1 MLRAFSIVVLS
12 ALVVSLAWAADAVKG
27 PAPGFALQSRD
38 GTKVSPA
45 QYKGDVVMINFWATW
60 CVPCR
65 QEMPKLEALYQR
77 YNKLGFKLLAVN
89 VENNPDGVKKWL
101 AETPVSFPVLFD
113 TKSEVSKL
121 YKVET
126 MPTTV
131 IVAKDGTMRYL
142 HHGYQ
147 AGYENDYQNEV
158 RTLLRE

>member
-1 MLRAFSIVVLS
+1 MLRAFSVIVVG
-12 ALVVSLAWAADAVKG
+12 ALLASLAWASDAVKG
-27 PAPGFALQSRD
+27 PAPAFALQSRD
-38 GTKVSPA
+38 GAKVSPA
-45 QYKGDVVMINFWATW
+45 QFKGDVVMINFWATW

-101 AETPVSFPVLFD
+101 AETPVTFPVLFD

>member
-1 MLRAFSIVVLS
+1 MLRVFSVIVVS
-12 ALVVSLAWAADAVKG
+12 ALLASMAWAADAVKG
-27 PAPGFALQSRD
+27 PAPAFALQSRD
-38 GTKVSPA
+38 GAKVSPV

-142 HHGYQ
+142 HHGYKP
-147 AGYENDYQNEV
+147 GYENDYQNEV
-158 RTLLRE
+158 RALLRE

>member
-1 MLRAFSIVVLS
+1 MLRMFSVVVVS
-12 ALVVSLAWAADAVKG
+12 ALLASLAWAADVKG
-27 PAPGFALQSRD
+27 PAPAFSLQARD
-38 GTKVSPA
+38 GAKISPA
-45 QYKGDVVMINFWATW
+45 QFKGDVVMINFWATW

-65 QEMPKLEALYQR
+65 AEMPKLEALYQR

-89 VENNPDGVKKWL
+89 VENNPEGVKKWL

-147 AGYENDYQNEV
+147 PGYENDYQNEV

>member
-1 MLRAFSIVVLS
+1 MLRAFSVIVVS
-12 ALVVSLAWAADAVKG
+12 ALLASLAWASDAVKG

-38 GTKVSPA
+38 GAKVSPA
-45 QYKGDVVMINFWATW
+45 QFKGDVVMINFWATW

-101 AETPVSFPVLFD
+101 AETPVTFPVLFD

>member
-1 MLRAFSIVVLS
+1 MLRAFSVIVVS
-12 ALVVSLAWAADAVKG
+12 ALLASLAWAADGVKG
-27 PAPGFALQSRD
+27 PAPSFALQSRD
-38 GTKVSPA
+38 GSKISPA
-45 QYKGDVVMINFWATW
+45 QFKGEVVMINFWATW

-142 HHGYQ
+142 HHGYKD
-147 AGYENDYQNEV
+147 GYENDYQTEV

>member
-1 MLRAFSIVVLS
+1 MLRAFSVIVVS
-12 ALVVSLAWAADAVKG
+12 ALLASLAWASDAVKG
-27 PAPGFALQSRD
+27 PAPAFALQSRD
-38 GTKVSPA
+38 GAKVSPA

-131 IVAKDGTMRYL
+131 IVGKDGTMRYL

>member
-1 MLRAFSIVVLS
+1 MVRTLPRRRCRS
-12 ALVVSLAWAADAVKG
+12 
-27 PAPGFALQSRD
+27 SRRS
-38 GTKVSPA
+38 T
-45 QYKGDVVMINFWATW
+45 
-60 CVPCR
+60 
-65 QEMPKLEALYQR
+65 QR

-89 VENNPDGVKKWL
+89 VEDNPDGAKKWL

-126 MPTTV
+126 MPSTV
-131 IVAKDGTMRYL
+131 IVAKDGTMRYI

-147 AGYENDYQNEV
+147 PGYEDDYQNEV

>member
-1 MLRAFSIVVLS
+1 MLRAFSVIVVG
-12 ALVVSLAWAADAVKG
+12 ALLASLAWAADGVKG
-27 PAPGFALQSRD
+27 PAPAFALQSRD
-38 GTKVSPA
+38 GAKISPA

-65 QEMPKLEALYQR
+65 AEMPKLEALYQR

-126 MPTTV
+126 MPTTI

-147 AGYENDYQNEV
+147 PGYENDYQTEV

>member
-1 MLRAFSIVVLS
+1 MLRAFSIIVVG
-12 ALVVSLAWAADAVKG
+12 ALVASLAWAADAVKG
-27 PAPGFALQSRD
+27 PAPGFTLQSRD
-38 GTKVSPA
+38 GNRVSLA
-45 QYKGDVVMINFWATW
+45 EFKGQVVMINFWATW

-65 QEMPKLEALYQR
+65 QEMPHLEALYQR

-89 VENNPDGVKKWL
+89 VENKSDGVKKWL

-113 TKSEVSKL
+113 TKSEVTKL

-126 MPTTV
+126 MPSTV
-131 IVAKDGTMRYL
+131 IVAKDGTMRYV

-147 AGYENDYQNEV
+147 AGYENDYQTEV

>member
-1 MLRAFSIVVLS
+1 MLRVFSVIVVS
-12 ALVVSLAWAADAVKG
+12 ALLASLAWAADAVKG
-27 PAPGFALQSRD
+27 PAPAFALQSRD
-38 GTKVSPA
+38 GAKVSPA

-147 AGYENDYQNEV
+147 PGYENDYQTEV

>member
-1 MLRAFSIVVLS
+1 
-12 ALVVSLAWAADAVKG
+12 
-27 PAPGFALQSRD
+27 
-38 GTKVSPA
+38 
-45 QYKGDVVMINFWATW
+45 MINFWATW

-147 AGYENDYQNEV
+147 AGYENDYQTEV

>member
-1 MLRAFSIVVLS
+1 MLRAFSVIVVS
-12 ALVVSLAWAADAVKG
+12 ALLASLAWAADVKG
-27 PAPGFALQSRD
+27 PAPAFALQSRD
-38 GTKVSPA
+38 GAKISPA
-45 QYKGDVVMINFWATW
+45 QFKGDVVMINFWATW

-65 QEMPKLEALYQR
+65 AEMPKLEALYQR

-147 AGYENDYQNEV
+147 PGYENDYQNEV

>member
-1 MLRAFSIVVLS
+1 
-12 ALVVSLAWAADAVKG
+12 
-27 PAPGFALQSRD
+27 
-38 GTKVSPA
+38 
-45 QYKGDVVMINFWATW
+45 MINFWATW

-89 VENNPDGVKKWL
+89 VENNPDGAKKWL

-126 MPTTV
+126 MPSTV

>member
-1 MLRAFSIVVLS
+1 MLRTFSIIVMS
-12 ALVVSLAWAADAVKG
+12 GLVASLALASDASKG
-27 PAPGFALQSRD
+27 PAPNFALQSN
-38 GTKVSPA
+38 GGAKVSSA

-65 QEMPKLEALYQR
+65 TEMPKLEALYQR

-89 VENNPDGVKKWL
+89 VENNPEGVKKWL

-131 IVAKDGTMRYL
+131 IVAKDGTMRYI

-147 AGYENDYQNEV
+147 AGTENDYQTEV

>member
-1 MLRAFSIVVLS
+1 MLRAFSIIVMS
-12 ALVVSLAWAADAVKG
+12 ALVASLAWAAEVKG
-27 PAPGFALQSRD
+27 PAPGFALQARD
-38 GTKVSPA
+38 GGKVSST
-45 QYKGDVVMINFWATW
+45 QFKGEVVMINFWATW

-101 AETPVSFPVLFD
+101 AETPVTFPVLFD

-131 IVAKDGTMRYL
+131 IVAKDGTMRYI
-142 HHGYQ
+142 HHGYKD
-147 AGYENDYQNEV
+147 GYENDYQTEV